1 MKKLFVSAFAVFA
14 CLLSFNLSAAECT
27 GFSLEWSGLT
37 HYELN
42 SFYLADETDY
52 DPNLWMQFYQDE
64 ETGKITAGTY
74 DLGSTI
80 NSTYKTCT
88 ECVYLQSDLVGEG
101 EDAKYSKVYYQKS
114 GTLTI
119 EAVDASNEIKGT
131 IQAVLAEATIADDL
145 TTTFVTDGGCIEIET
160 ATFDSGVCVP
170 DCTGKICGDDGCG
183 GTCGEGCGD
192 LACSEDQKSC
202 VEYECTQITLGKI
215 SDAYADADYGE
226 YSYNFNHTP
235 AVVSSDYTTFELYDV
250 IEAGEYDLADT
261 NYTDCTVCMQLF
273 EETTVDDEG
282 SMTGIGRRYF
292 QKSGKVNVTSFNDAT
307 GAINAS
313 LNKVRL
319 VEVTVDSSTWIS
331 TEVAGGK
338 CYDIKDVTFSYPAG
352 NDTGSDPADTGDTGS
367 DPADTGDTGS
377 NPDDTAD
384 TDDTE
389 VPGDTTDTEVPGDT
403 GSAPSDG
410 TDATPSDDDAASDD
424 DATPE
429 KEDKDSS
436 GCSVVTL

>member
-1 MKKLFVSAFAVFA
+1 MKKFFALTIAAFVSMLSLNLFAG
-14 CLLSFNLSAAECT
+14 ECT
-27 GFSLEWSGLT
+27 GLSLEWSKFAQFEYLNRYRVDSAD
-37 HYELN
+37 YEKSLIMTLN
-42 SFYLADETDY
+42 QSGSVL
-52 DPNLWMQFYQDE
+52 P
-64 ETGKITAGTY
+64 GTY
-74 DLGSTI
+74 DLGSKG
-80 NSTYKTCT
+80 NSDLNCT
-88 ECVYLQSDLVGEG
+88 ECVLAYTDPDDDGYFT
-101 EDAKYSKVYYQKS
+101 KTFFQKS
-114 GTLTI
+114 GTLKVD
-119 EAVDASNEIKGT
+119 EVDAKFNIKGT
-131 IQAVLAEATIADDL
+131 ISVVLAEFEFGEEDDDTNVYFL
-145 TTTFVTDGGCIEIET
+145 DDGACLEIES
-160 ATFDSGVCVP
+160 ASFDSGVCVP

-403 GSAPSDG
+403 GSTPSDG